1 MEYRPRE
8 LRLGRARGLA
18 GEEARRRRDLDV
30 VTAFDVGLGLAGVAA
45 DQADAEG
52 DGGDDHDECDREDD
66 DGDDERCGNGGR
78 RVCCGGAARRG
89 RGEDGCHDV

>member
-45 DQADAEG
+45 DHADAEG
-52 DGGDDHDECDREDD
+52 DGGDDHDECNDEDD
-66 DGDDERCGNGGR
+66 DGDDDRSADGR
-78 RVCCGGAARRG
+78 R
-89 RGEDGCHDV
+89 